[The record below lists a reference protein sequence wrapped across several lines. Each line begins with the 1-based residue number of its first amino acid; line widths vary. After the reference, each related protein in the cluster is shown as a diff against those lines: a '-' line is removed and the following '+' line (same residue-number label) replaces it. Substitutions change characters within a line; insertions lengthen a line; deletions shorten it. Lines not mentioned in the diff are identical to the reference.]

1 MWLDNDKSYG
11 EGQDC
16 AGLTSGMEGA
26 ASGRAV
32 NVETPTATARSTT
45 AATETATVAAPA
57 TEAGH
62 SIVES
67 CCNV

>member
-1 MWLDNDKSYG
+1 MDNDKTYG

-26 ASGRAV
+26 AAGRAV
-32 NVETPTATARSTT
+32 NVENPTENARATT